1 MKQYLTI
8 SIFFSASI
16 IAQSLML
23 TNANAYLQQNY
34 TCITEELNLARANN
48 LFRATRH
55 NIDLDFD
62 GKSDY
67 YRSKTYYNNDT
78 LIVDLFPVFETN
90 YTFEDKE
97 TTVTFDGTNFSLIT
111 DTKSDN
117 VFTNNAQNLEIINKE
132 NNMKLIIISDTKSN
146 ISFLCSPIKNNS
158 GKYKSKDIVKKVFNN
173 K

>member
-1 MKQYLTI
+1 MKTYLKI

-16 IAQSLML
+16 IAQSFML
-23 TNANAYLQQNY
+23 TNANAYLQQDY
-34 TCITEELNLARANN
+34 TCITEELNLAMKHNI
-48 LFRATRH
+48 FRATRH

-67 YRSKTYYNNDT
+67 YRSKTYYKDNT
-78 LIVDLFPVFETN
+78 LVIDLFPAFETN
-90 YTFEDKE
+90 YILEDKE

-117 VFTNNAQNLEIINKE
+117 IFSNNSQNLEIINKE

-158 GKYKSKDIVKKVFNN
+158 GKYKSKDIVKKVFNR